1 MIVANNENYMSVAE
15 SSEILGVS
23 PITVRNFIRNRKL
36 VSQKVGR
43 LHYVSES
50 ELRRFIEERAQKAQ
64 KKDKKK

>member
-15 SSEILGVS
+15 SSELLGVS